1 MLSIFNVLSTCSIEI
16 IITSRYE
23 NIFYYLYKCAIRLF
37 GILNDQVIIR
47 DFLVVSIPVLVPFA
61 PAPFAYY
68 SKEYMVALVIRL
80 YLFVLIWTILIK

>member
-1 MLSIFNVLSTCSIEI
+1 MLSIINVLSTCSIEI

-23 NIFYYLYKCAIRLF
+23 NIFYYLYKCSIRLF

-68 SKEYMVALVIRL
+68 SKEYMVALVIRP
-80 YLFVLIWTILIK
+80 YLFVLIWTILVK